1 MHLFLTLY
9 VAASFLTFGLS
20 VKTGR
25 RGEIS
30 GGAVVDYN
38 TAKTSYPFMVRLVM
52 DAALRCGGAVISN
65 R

>member
-1 MHLFLTLY
+1 MHLFLNIY
-9 VAASFLTFGLS
+9 VAVSFFSFGWS
-20 VKTGR
+20 VKAGR

-30 GGAVVDYN
+30 GGVVVDYN
-38 TAKTSYPFMVRLVM
+38 TAKSYYPFMVRLVM